1 MRSGSLLL
9 ANALLDER
17 VTSYVAKA
25 GRMTMRRRGLW
36 ALTAV
41 AIVGLVVTAASGQPP
56 PLSVERLVSQSA
68 GGSASISVA
77 AVSNFGY
84 QPDAIGNVP
93 LDATI
98 TVTFTDDDV
107 LPHTFNISSR
117 EGFKIPDDYTA
128 AQLSQLFDQYHALY
142 AAEVNYEGDV
152 SIGNFTSPSAPGWYE
167 FVCNQSG
174 HFAEGMYG
182 FIAFGEPVPSN
193 LTEHGTG
200 SEIPTTGS
208 ALVAA
213 TGGAVILAVL
223 AIALIWRRRR
233 SGQRPPPRPPQRS

>member
-9 ANALLDER
+9 SNALLDER
-17 VTSYVAKA
+17 VTSYVGRA
-25 GRMTMRRRGLW
+25 GRVAMRRRGLW
-36 ALTAV
+36 ALAAV
-41 AIVGLVVTAASGQPP
+41 ALVGLVVIPASGQPLP
-56 PLSVERLVSQSA
+56 VSIERLDSQSA
-68 GGSASISVA
+68 GGAASISIA

-117 EGFKIPDDYTA
+117 EGFKIPDNYTA
-128 AQLSQLFDQYHALY
+128 AQLNQLFDQYHALY

-152 SIGNFTSPSAPGWYE
+152 SVGNFTSPSVPGWYE
-167 FVCNQSG
+167 FICNQSG

-208 ALVAA
+208 ALVAVL
-213 TGGAVILAVL
+213 GGAVIVAVL
-223 AIALIWRRRR
+223 AVALLWRRRR
-233 SGQRPPPRPPQRS
+233 SGHHLPPEPPQQS